1 MLFFRYDYAKLSE
14 SFLVDYFFVSILL
27 HKASSSVLVSE
38 IATNL
43 DRVMCVCVYI
53 VYETN

>member
-38 IATNL
+38 N
-43 DRVMCVCVYI
+43 C
-53 VYETN
+53 N